1 MLVTWKY
8 RPRNTL
14 IQRLDPRARL
24 IFMLAALVTLL
35 FFWDMR
41 YELFFFVLALVQYS
55 LARLSFRDTRR
66 AWLLMGPLI
75 VVLTILTFLTGRF
88 HEGVYTQEHMLGR
101 WVVFQRL
108 TIVFSAEKIAF
119 AISQLLRVTSIT
131 MLAIVIPYTIDPSL
145 YGVTFRGLGLPDKF
159 AYAMDLAF
167 RLVPSLGRDFSI
179 TYDAQRARGYELEKL
194 KGGIVAQIRR
204 VAPLLVP
211 VVIQAIVGGEEVIDS
226 MDLRAFGAGPRTWLP
241 QLRLGRADWLLL
253 TFSVVL
259 VVAGTV
265 LMVTGHGTFWVP
277 EILLQMAQ
285 P

>member
-1 MLVTWKY
+1 MLVSWKY

-24 IFMLAALVTLL
+24 IFMLAALVSLL
-35 FFWDMR
+35 FFWDLR
-41 YELFFFVLALVQYS
+41 YELFFFVLALGQYT

-75 VVLTILTFLTGRF
+75 VILTILTFLTGRF
-88 HEGVYTQEHMLGR
+88 HEGVYTEEHVLGQLVLFR
-101 WVVFQRL
+101 RL

-119 AISQLLRVTSIT
+119 AVAQLLRIT
-131 MLAIVIPYTIDPSL
+131 TITLLAVVIPYTIDPSL
-145 YGVTFRGLGLPDKF
+145 YGVTFHGLGLPDRF

-167 RLVPSLGRDFSI
+167 RLVPTLGRDFSI

-211 VVIQAIVGGEEVIDS
+211 VVIQAIVGGEEMIDS
-226 MDLRAFGAGPRTWLP
+226 MDLRAFGVGPRTWLP
-241 QLRLGRADWLLL
+241 QLKYGRADRLLL
-253 TFSVVL
+253 DFSVL
-259 VVAGTV
+259 LVAGGTA
-265 LMVTGHGTFWVP
+265 LMVMGCGGFWVP
-277 EILLQMAQ
+277 EFLLRMAQ

>member
-1 MLVTWKY
+1 MLVSWKY

-24 IFMLAALVTLL
+24 IFMLAALVSLL
-35 FFWDMR
+35 FFWDLR
-41 YELFFFVLALVQYS
+41 YELLFFVLALGQYT

-75 VVLTILTFLTGRF
+75 VILTILTFLTGRF
-88 HEGVYTQEHMLGR
+88 HEGVYTEEHVLGQFILFR
-101 WVVFQRL
+101 RL

-119 AISQLLRVTSIT
+119 AVAQLLRIT
-131 MLAIVIPYTIDPSL
+131 TITLLAVVIPYTIDPSL
-145 YGVTFRGLGLPDKF
+145 YGVTFRGLGLPDRF

-167 RLVPSLGRDFSI
+167 RLVPTLGRDFSI

-226 MDLRAFGAGPRTWLP
+226 MDLRAFGVGPRTWLP
-241 QLRLGRADWLLL
+241 QLKYSRADRLLL
-253 TFSVVL
+253 AFSVLL
-259 VVAGTV
+259 VTGGTA
-265 LMVTGHGTFWVP
+265 LMVMGYGGFWVP
-277 EILLQMAQ
+277 EFLLRMAQ